1 VIWGFAVLQLS
12 VIGTEAF
19 HSTKPLYLLADDHS
33 ARLILN
39 TQMLSWLQNSPDHEV
54 RTESIL
60 NTRLAVASEILGLAR
75 TINRTG
81 LCGREESS
89 PFCLD
94 AMYRSALIYGQLS
107 QNPVISDAR
116 GALSEIKRGLEANNR
131 RWKAAGTAKNL
142 KKRIQTKVC
151 ANKRRSR
158 GLCAAY
164 PGKGHR
170 KFVLKCLHSSVVYLR
185 LPLSVAKMKCIS

>member
-1 VIWGFAVLQLS
+1 MGRFALTVQAAFLLGKVLRNFRAPTGATDGNSFHEEEANILDKAILALTQVSLQES
-12 VIGTEAF
+12 RQRTEAF
-19 HSTKPLYLLADDHS
+19 HSTKLLYLLADDHS

-60 NTRLAVASEILGLAR
+60 NTRLAIASEMLGLAR

-107 QNPVISDAR
+107 QNTVISDAR
-116 GALSEIKRGLEANNR
+116 GALDEIKRGLEANNR
-131 RWKAAGTAKNL
+131 RWKAAGTARN
-142 KKRIQTKVC
+142 
-151 ANKRRSR
+151 
-158 GLCAAY
+158 
-164 PGKGHR
+164 
-170 KFVLKCLHSSVVYLR
+170 
-185 LPLSVAKMKCIS
+185 